1 MPQKYDQQIRN
12 LVNLASNVTDA
23 FTAALFLVDEVKR
36 NRLTL
41 TSYQSLSNN
50 IIPNATIRL
59 GHGLI
64 GWVAKNERATVAM
77 NFRHDTKTLQFY
89 SIDEDIKSFA
99 AAPIFADNALIGV
112 LSVDSKREYV
122 FTEKKLK
129 ILTEFADTFSD
140 VISMG
145 KKRIRLYSEAADIN
159 NLSELAET
167 ISCCSDL
174 SELDRAVRI
183 RIQSLIHHD
192 FLVLAVRSDDDNEF
206 RIIDTRDAAKNKT
219 VSKPFPLS
227 HYRLGWVIRQARAI
241 YIPDLDAPVFPG
253 DTKKWRSFIGSPMI
267 SNGHVTGA
275 IGLLSRKPGSFK
287 PANLKSLTILASI
300 LSSSITSLYLKN
312 RNLHSEQVDPLTK
325 TINYKYALEKFARS
339 GSAGC
344 IAIVDLKR
352 FTEVNHELGMGGGDS
367 VLVEMSERLGKIVK
381 GGGLV
386 SRFCGD
392 KFIISLPGL
401 SKPGSSELLASIVS
415 VIESAPFHYEGTD
428 IHITPVIGAAVS
440 RGDGVDAEQL
450 LVKAQVTVDRA
461 KKNPGAYVLFHG
473 DADLRPEA
481 RLRSLRAMESGN

>member
-1 MPQKYDQQIRN
+1 MPQKYDQQIQN

-23 FTAALFLVDEVKR
+23 FTSALFLVDEVKR

-41 TSYQSLSNN
+41 ASYQSLSNN

-64 GWVAKNERATVAM
+64 GWVAKNERATVAT

-89 SIDEDIKSFA
+89 STDEDIKSFA
-99 AAPIFADNALIGV
+99 AAPIFADGTLIGV

-129 ILTEFADTFSD
+129 ILTEFADTFAG

-145 KKRIRLYSEAADIN
+145 KKRIRLHSEAADIN
-159 NLSELAET
+159 ALSELAET
-167 ISCCSDL
+167 IACCSNL
-174 SELDRAVRI
+174 SELDRAVRM
-183 RIQSLIHHD
+183 RTQSLIRHD
-192 FLVLAVRSDDDNEF
+192 FLVLAVRSGDDDEF
-206 RIIDTRDAAKNKT
+206 RIIDTRDAGKVKT
-219 VSKPFPLS
+219 ASKPFPLS

-275 IGLLSRKPGSFK
+275 IGLLSRKPGAFK
-287 PANLKSLTILASI
+287 PVNLKSLAILASTI
-300 LSSSITSLYLKN
+300 SSSITSLYLQN
-312 RNLHSEQVDPLTK
+312 RNHHSEQVDPLTK
-325 TINYKYALEKFARS
+325 TINYKYALEKFTRS
-339 GSAGC
+339 GKAGC

-352 FTEVNHELGMGGGDS
+352 FTDVNHELGMGGGDS
-367 VLVEMSERLGKIVK
+367 VLVGMSQRLGRIVK
-381 GGGLV
+381 GVGLV

-401 SKPGSSELLASIVS
+401 SRPESSELLAGIVS
-415 VIESAPFHYEGTD
+415 SIESAPFHYEGTD
-428 IHITPVIGAAVS
+428 IHITPVIGAAVNP
-440 RGDGVDAEQL
+440 GDGVDAERL
-450 LVKAQVTVDRA
+450 LVNAQIAVDRA
-461 KKNPGAYVLFHG
+461 KRNPGACVFFHG
-473 DADLRPEA
+473 DSDLRPEA
-481 RLRSLRAMESGN
+481 RLRSARAMEPGN